1 MSDNNF
7 DYSLFEGLDD
17 SVESSNKLLTNI
29 YRVTSDIKDKLLSGG
44 NSSIGNTNSNS
55 SNNTS
60 SNTNSNSNT
69 SNSVNGVVD
78 DFRESVKNVTRNF
91 GVFDNEFARLSKRLM
106 SVADVFSSGSDDYLQ
121 ALNDMTRAFAEK
133 ARSLGFDFSG
143 DKEKKLSSMNEL
155 INNLLKERN
164 KFEIETSDKTYIDI
178 VLREQKRFLEE
189 KRRVQSIDE
198 NLLNIEKRILEKRLE
213 VQEASDKQKKDSEN
227 AQLSIDTRKEIIAN
241 KYNIKKYRGT
251 GEERYLAAMKEWY
264 EFMSQ
269 FKQTLSENSRSRNIG
284 IGVTKGINTLN
295 NGWRA
300 IDSGKMNT
308 ASIANGLTNA
318 MSKLGVW
325 GQAGGAFVQVLQAA
339 YETYSKV
346 DKAASDYARTVG
358 GGAAAQA
365 MIKNSINSTV
375 RALNEFGKVTYDTE
389 EMIKLLGETSVNVG
403 RDLSHLSQMD
413 MRAID
418 NLKKMAIDGGVIA
431 DYDTL
436 GISMENVSKR
446 INALYSSSS
455 KHGVNAKAAVSMMT
469 KNLAMSQ
476 KYTFAGGVKALER
489 MAEKSTA
496 LKINMQMAETLANK
510 VMTLEGAMSS
520 GARLSV
526 LGGSFSNQSNP
537 LSMLYGGLQDPEML
551 FNKMLET
558 TKGMAYFDRGKG
570 MMDISAFNRERIRA
584 AAEAYGIDSGEMMK
598 AALNQGRLA
607 RVNSQIRGNIDSDT
621 AEYIRNIASIDE
633 NGNAYI
639 ETHDA
644 NGEVIGKRNISDL
657 TNNDKEMLRRESQ
670 LKEGKENGD
679 MGDVVNNTRS
689 IQDKLDDYVNFM
701 KQYLVKAVLHIANW
715 FSFGNKFSLPEDNDR
730 AFASGGFIS
739 GPGTSTSDS
748 INAKLSNGE
757 FVVNANATKA
767 HRGLLESINNE
778 GNKYASGGIVRPSGN
793 NMKFLTVLPRNNSFG
808 VSSNI
813 NSDGNR
819 IIIEPINISG
829 TIRLEMNGSNRNIS
843 ADELL
848 NNATFIRQL
857 SNAIEKQVHIGYRRD
872 ESQFKFTR

>member
-1 MSDNNF
+1 MAYKNGGWNDSLIENLSNDTKSTNIALGNIYTTIKELKSKLFNEEKEKTEQDNKEEEREEKSRKKRTDALEKFKDNLLLINNEF
-7 DYSLFEGLDD
+7 GRVDGTFKHLSNNLLTTASQFGKDGKKFKNAL
-17 SVESSNKLLTNI
+17 NKLTDSYVDAAKKYADFGDVKAYKNKLKAINDVVVNFLKERQKFDLENI
-29 YRVTSDIKDKLLSGG
+29 DKKYQMEVAQEKERFLEDKIRTKSFDEALYNQKIKILEENEDKLVEHEKRQKDIENSKFAIETRQKMIRSEKEQQNYRDGYKRTGTEYRELLSKFLEAKTANSTARNFAIGTSSTLQGTSKAISGIATGKANVEGLLSG
-44 NSSIGNTNSNS
+44 
-55 SNNTS
+55 
-60 SNTNSNSNT
+60 
-69 SNSVNGVVD
+69 
-78 DFRESVKNVTRNF
+78 
-91 GVFDNEFARLSKRLM
+91 A
-106 SVADVFSSGSDDYLQ
+106 SGF
-121 ALNDMTRAFAEK
+121 LN
-133 ARSLGFDFSG
+133 
-143 DKEKKLSSMNEL
+143 
-155 INNLLKERN
+155 
-164 KFEIETSDKTYIDI
+164 
-178 VLREQKRFLEE
+178 
-189 KRRVQSIDE
+189 
-198 NLLNIEKRILEKRLE
+198 
-213 VQEASDKQKKDSEN
+213 
-227 AQLSIDTRKEIIAN
+227 
-241 KYNIKKYRGT
+241 
-251 GEERYLAAMKEWY
+251 
-264 EFMSQ
+264 
-269 FKQTLSENSRSRNIG
+269 
-284 IGVTKGINTLN
+284 
-295 NGWRA
+295 
-300 IDSGKMNT
+300 
-308 ASIANGLTNA
+308 
-318 MSKLGVW
+318 KLGPW
-325 GQAGGAFVQVLQAA
+325 GQAGGALVEILKTA
-339 YETYSKV
+339 YGEYSKV

-418 NLKKMAIDGGVIA
+418 NLKKMAIDGGVIV

-520 GARLSV
+520 SARLSV

-689 IQDKLDDYVNFM
+689 IQDKLDDYVN
-701 KQYLVKAVLHIANW
+701 LVKQWLIKPVLTIANW
-715 FSFGNKFSLPEDNDR
+715 FTRENFVLPEDNDR

-819 IIIEPINISG
+819 ITIEPINISG